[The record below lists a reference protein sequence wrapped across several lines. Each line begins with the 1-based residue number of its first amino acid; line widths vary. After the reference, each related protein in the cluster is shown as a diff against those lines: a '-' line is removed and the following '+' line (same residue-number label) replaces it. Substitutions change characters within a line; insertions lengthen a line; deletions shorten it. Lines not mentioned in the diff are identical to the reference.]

1 MTTKVKP
8 LNTPCSRR
16 AQHGVHRG
24 RAQRGVSI
32 LFAMMTLVLLS
43 LSAVALV
50 RSVDSGALVL
60 GNLAFKQ
67 DATAASNVATE
78 RALTWLKGNAAGT
91 TLDTNGAP
99 GTGYFATS
107 LDGLDATGRVT
118 SNANKMA
125 LVDWQGDGTCGYVD
139 ADNFSGVCIAP
150 KTEPLADGSTAKWVV
165 MRLCAKAEAVAAG
178 NTCSRPQATSTST
191 ASERGEVVGPRIT
204 ASVASP
210 YYRIVVRVQ
219 GPRNTVSF
227 TESIAHF

>member
-1 MTTKVKP
+1 MSKMRAIQ
-8 LNTPCSRR
+8 TP
-16 AQHGVHRG
+16 

-32 LFAMMTLVLLS
+32 LFAMITLVMIS
-43 LSAVALV
+43 LAAVALV

-78 RALTWLKGNAAGT
+78 RALTWLKANAAGT
-91 TLDTNGAP
+91 TLDKNGAV

-107 LDGLDATGRVT
+107 LDGLDPTGRVT
-118 SNANKMA
+118 TSDNKLA
-125 LVDWQGDGTCGYVD
+125 LVDWYADGSCAYVD
-139 ADNFSGVCIAP
+139 ADKFSGACIAP
-150 KTEPLADGSTAKWVV
+150 QTLVLDDGSVAKWVITR
-165 MRLCAKAEAVAAG
+165 MCAKQEPVAAG
-178 NTCSRPQATSTST
+178 NTCSRPLATSTTT

-210 YYRIVVRVQ
+210 YYRVVVRVQ

-227 TESIAHF
+227 TETIVHF